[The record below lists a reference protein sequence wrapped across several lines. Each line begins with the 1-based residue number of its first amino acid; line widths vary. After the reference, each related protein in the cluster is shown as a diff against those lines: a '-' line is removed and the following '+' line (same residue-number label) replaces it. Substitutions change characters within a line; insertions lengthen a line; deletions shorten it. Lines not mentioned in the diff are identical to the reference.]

1 MVWLQIKGSCV
12 SACSG
17 GALLCGALLG
27 GVLPGPSS
35 ATNVELLVS
44 TTCLQTLHA
53 SL

>member
-1 MVWLQIKGSCV
+1 MWLQIKGCCI
-12 SACSG
+12 SACAG

-35 ATNVELLVS
+35 ATSVELLVS
-44 TTCLQTLHA
+44 TTCLQTPHA